1 MCTACSTLF
10 SFPDKTLIGYV
21 TISIGY
27 VTVTI
32 SLWLLEE
39 LLPNFLIAFKTRGIF
54 SKLTFRMRI
63 YKDGKSLE
71 DKQYDF

>member
-10 SFPDKTLIGYV
+10 SFPDKTL
-21 TISIGY
+21 IGY